1 MSYQWAGRSAWQ
13 IIITPK
19 ARHELERLS
28 PQTKSRVVESRF
40 SGLAK
45 EGRGDVVKLH
55 GVSEVWRLRVG
66 DWRVRFR
73 RDSPAHAIVVLQ
85 VLPRGQGYR
94 R

>member
-1 MSYQWAGRSAWQ
+1 MSYQWAGRTAWQ

-28 PQTKSRVVESRF
+28 PQTKSRVVEALER
-40 SGLAK
+40 LAK

-55 GVSEVWRLRVG
+55 GVPEVWRLRVG

-73 RDSPAHAIVVLQ
+73 RDSPAHSIVVLQ